1 MDKLKELRARLAALA
16 SEAETIN
23 TSADLTDEQTA
34 RLNAIADEF
43 AATKSKI
50 SALERTANLRAETGQ
65 STGRVA
71 DPVAPRTEP
80 RITGGAPVIESDPR
94 RGFESVAE
102 FGSVVAR
109 ACRPGARMT
118 DERLRIGSEAATT
131 YGSEGVGAD
140 GGYAVPPQFAADIW
154 GLTFNVGSVLN
165 LFNPTPTSSSAVS
178 IGTSEWTPWGSTG
191 VLAYW
196 VNEAGA
202 ITQSKP
208 ALKNALV
215 NLHKLA
221 VLVPATEELL
231 EDAPRLNNLLTVQAA
246 NAIRYKADDALI
258 NGDGNGKPLG
268 ILNAGCL
275 VSQAKVTSQTAD
287 TFNATNAAQMVGRMP
302 AGSFPRSSWLV
313 SPDTYQQI
321 IVMTLGDQPA
331 FMPPNQAMSGTPY
344 GTLLGRPI
352 IVSDVCQTV
361 GDLGDVYL
369 VDPAGYAGFT
379 KAGGIKSSTSMHLFF
394 NYDEMAFKWTFR
406 LGGQPYLSTTIAAAK
421 GSSTLSHF
429 VALADRA

>member
-1 MDKLKELRARLAALA
+1 MDRLKVLRARLAALA
-16 SEAETIN
+16 AEAETIN
-23 TSADLTDEQTA
+23 ASADLTDEQTE

-50 SALERTANLRAETGQ
+50 SALERTANLKAETSE
-65 STGRVA
+65 STGRVTE
-71 DPVAPRTEP
+71 PVAPKSEP
-80 RITGGAPVIESDPR
+80 RITGGAPVIESDPK

-102 FGSVVAR
+102 FGNVVAQ
-109 ACRPGARMT
+109 ACRPGARTT
-118 DERLRIGSEAATT
+118 DERLRVGAAAATT

-140 GGYAVPPQFAADIW
+140 GGYAVPPQFASDIW
-154 GLTFNVGSVLN
+154 GLTFNVGSVLS

-178 IGTSEWTPWGSTG
+178 IATSEWTPWGASG

-246 NAIRYKADDALI
+246 NAIRYKADDSLV

-275 VSQAKVTSQTAD
+275 VSQAKTSGQAAD
-287 TFNATNAAQMVGRMP
+287 TFTAANAAQMIGRLP
-302 AGSFPRSSWLV
+302 AGSFPRATWLV
-313 SPDTYQQI
+313 GPDTYQQI
-321 IVMTLGDQPA
+321 ITMTLGDQPA
-331 FMPPNQAMSGTPY
+331 FMPPNQAMTGAPY

-352 IVSDVCQTV
+352 IISDVCQTV

-369 VDPAGYAGFT
+369 VDPAGYAAFT

-394 NYDEMAFKWTFR
+394 DYDEMAFKWTFR
-406 LGGQPYLSTTIAAAK
+406 LGGQPYLSAAVSPAK
-421 GSSTLSHF
+421 GSSTYSHF
-429 VALADRA
+429 VALAARA